1 MSEDNYRPGISFRCN
16 KKIIK
21 MINELKSKMCLN
33 TTSIMIMAIVMLYER
48 EIGQVNTDNGDNN
61 EQ

>member
-1 MSEDNYRPGISFRCN
+1 MSEDNYVPGISFRCN

-48 EIGQVNTDNGDNN
+48 EIGEKKLNKGD
-61 EQ
+61 

>member
-48 EIGQVNTDNGDNN
+48 EIGEKTLNKGD
-61 EQ
+61 

>member
-1 MSEDNYRPGISFRCN
+1 MSEDNYRPGISFHCN

-48 EIGQVNTDNGDNN
+48 EIGEKTLNKGD
-61 EQ
+61 